1 MNFCVSPAMMEDA
14 TLSMKENSNPDENT
28 SSVEE
33 KKVLE
38 VEIDSNRLTNDTPE
52 GTMSTSPLGEQQPQE
67 DCDYDTNCSR
77 LYKMLEDRK
86 WEEAADLLDP
96 DDLEEPVIPQMSSPL
111 IQARKWV
118 VRREANGKL
127 RWRML
132 PIHAAVI
139 FGAPHHVVEAIL
151 KVNPRGALLKDDR
164 GMLPLHL
171 AFRHGAPNDV
181 LVELLYTCPQAI
193 AIKDRKGRIP
203 IHCCVPPISNG
214 TAKKNILLHTIGEYE
229 SKQRANTM
237 SLYAKA
243 CCAEERNRT
252 MTEASNMYEKQI
264 ESLQEAKS
272 VKLEAMHKLEE
283 QSHTD
288 LLKRVQDLEQESYRH
303 DDHTRVLKCNLEEVS
318 AEKKT
323 LTRNVRQLAFAFN
336 TQTDVHE
343 KERKQ
348 LELQVE
354 KLQYDLH
361 VSQRE
366 LKSVRVEGQKRE
378 DLFQQQLR
386 VEIERIQDENQ
397 KVDDLKNSMNKNT
410 LLDTNHLVPERTHER
425 KAREFKY

>member
-1 MNFCVSPAMMEDA
+1 MNFCVSPAMLENA
-14 TLSMKENSNPDENT
+14 TLSMKDDSNLDENT
-28 SSVEE
+28 SSVEG

-38 VEIDSNRLTNDTPE
+38 AVIDSNRLTNDTPE
-52 GTMSTSPLGEQQPQE
+52 ETMSTSPLGEQQHPQD

-96 DDLEEPVIPQMSSPL
+96 DDFEEPVIPQMSSAL

-132 PIHAAVI
+132 PIHAAVL

-203 IHCCVPPISNG
+203 IHCCVPPTSDG
-214 TAKKNILLHTIGEYE
+214 TAKNNILLNTIGEYE

-237 SLYAKA
+237 TLYAKA
-243 CCAEERNRT
+243 CCAEERKRT

-272 VKLEAMHKLEE
+272 VKLESMHKLEE
-283 QSHTD
+283 KSRTA
-288 LLKRVQDLEQESYRH
+288 LLERVQVLEQEVDRH
-303 DDHTRVLKCNLEEVS
+303 DDHTRD
-318 AEKKT
+318 
-323 LTRNVRQLAFAFN
+323 RR
-336 TQTDVHE
+336 
-343 KERKQ
+343 
-348 LELQVE
+348 
-354 KLQYDLH
+354 
-361 VSQRE
+361 
-366 LKSVRVEGQKRE
+366 
-378 DLFQQQLR
+378 
-386 VEIERIQDENQ
+386 
-397 KVDDLKNSMNKNT
+397 
-410 LLDTNHLVPERTHER
+410 P
-425 KAREFKY
+425 